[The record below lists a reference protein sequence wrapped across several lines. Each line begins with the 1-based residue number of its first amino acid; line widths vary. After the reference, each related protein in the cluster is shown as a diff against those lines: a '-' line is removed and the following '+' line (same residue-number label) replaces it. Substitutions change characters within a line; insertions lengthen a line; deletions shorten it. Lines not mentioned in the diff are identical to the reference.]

1 MKKTSKDLINFVIS
15 KKGKLERI
23 KYLLKLFIYFIPII
37 FSLSS
42 KHHDAD
48 ASASQAGDDIYP
60 IF

>member
-23 KYLLKLFIYFIPII
+23 KYFLKLFIYFIPII

-42 KHHDAD
+42 KHNDAE